1 MKNANV
7 FVDVDLT
14 LVDASGKLLEGAREA
29 LQKLKDAGCH
39 LFLWSTCGAEYCRK
53 VAQIHG
59 LTDFFEGFSAKPD
72 IVIDDMPST
81 CVSPF
86 VYSVHEQ
93 ESWKEMVE
101 RIITKHV
108 DENH

>member
-7 FVDVDLT
+7 FVDVDLR
-14 LVDASGKLLEGAREA
+14 LVDANCKLLEGARDG
-29 LQKLKDAGCH
+29 LQKLTDAGCH

-53 VAQIHG
+53 VARLHG

-72 IVIDDMPST
+72 IVIDDMPAT

-86 VYSVHEQ
+86 VYSVQHEQ
-93 ESWKEMVE
+93 SWPKMAE
-101 RIITKHV
+101 RIIEKHV
-108 DENH
+108 D